1 NDVLD
6 PEKLHSSL
14 AKLLEIGDWRKFG
27 GRLRL
32 NEDDRLEIH
41 VPQEF
46 TPERPSV
53 RYTHEAFDMSIGS
66 HPLGKRMP
74 KVTEKPSIQHGAQEF
89 KEFAVTKDDPVN
101 GSDLFKGDKPQ
112 MSLRI
117 VSFSDAT
124 PVSLVWPHSAM
135 DAVGLQAMLKN
146 WSLVMAGRESE
157 VLPVL
162 GARDD
167 MVYGIVE
174 PPTGTEEVEQE
185 ESHLAQKR
193 ISGFK
198 LVLFGLRFLW
208 DLLWQGVCQ
217 SKSIFLPKEAVAKLM
232 RQALEEATITTPPT
246 DEKPFVSEGDV
257 LAAWTTRLIASS
269 DPRKLPVT
277 TLTAVNLRYRFKS
290 PMQTTGV
297 YTQNLAS
304 AAYTFLPPAMVRGPL
319 GPIAL
324 ANRQH
329 LEAQTTEPQL
339 RAIMRTV
346 MAEKEKKDT
355 TLLFGEPNM
364 LLVLIS
370 NWTKAKIM
378 QAADF
383 SLGRAKGQR
392 QGLIN
397 QAP

>member
-1 NDVLD
+1 
-6 PEKLHSSL
+6 
-14 AKLLEIGDWRKFG
+14 
-27 GRLRL
+27 
-32 NEDDRLEIH
+32 
-41 VPQEF
+41 
-46 TPERPSV
+46 
-53 RYTHEAFDMSIGS
+53 
-66 HPLGKRMP
+66 
-74 KVTEKPSIQHGAQEF
+74 
-89 KEFAVTKDDPVN
+89 
-101 GSDLFKGDKPQ
+101 
-112 MSLRI
+112 
-117 VSFSDAT
+117 
-124 PVSLVWPHSAM
+124 
-135 DAVGLQAMLKN
+135 
-146 WSLVMAGRESE
+146 
-157 VLPVL
+157 
-162 GARDD
+162 
-167 MVYGIVE
+167 
-174 PPTGTEEVEQE
+174 
-185 ESHLAQKR
+185 
-193 ISGFK
+193 
-198 LVLFGLRFLW
+198 
-208 DLLWQGVCQ
+208 
-217 SKSIFLPKEAVAKLM
+217 M

-257 LAAWTTRLIASS
+257 LAAWTTRRIASS

-277 TLTAVNLRYRFKS
+277 TLTTVNLRYRFKS
-290 PMQTTGV
+290 LMQTTGV

-304 AAYTFLPPAMVRGPL
+304 AAYTFLSPAMVRGPL

-383 SLGRAKGQR
+383 SPGRAKGQR